1 MENTWTRCAKAIGVV
16 EAVANVASRSLRRE
30 RRRVDN
36 SVAAEG
42 PGDTADLVD
51 CGTEAGGFLVAS
63 FEALRGRDNQAASKF
78 FEWRAQ
84 NSIYLVT
91 ILS

>member
-1 MENTWTRCAKAIGVV
+1 
-16 EAVANVASRSLRRE
+16 VANTASRSLRRE

-36 SVAAEG
+36 SVAGER

-51 CGTEAGGFLVAS
+51 CGTEAGGFFVAS
-63 FEALRGRDNQAASKF
+63 FEALRGRDSQASSRF
-78 FEWRAQ
+78 LEWRAQ
-84 NSIYLVT
+84 NSIYLAM